1 MYPIA
6 FHIGSFA
13 VHWYGIF
20 IGIGFLVSFCL
31 LLKLK
36 KYASLTSDQI
46 YNISMIALF
55 AGVIGARIFYVVQFW
70 VPSLTAWGTISTEI
84 TRLACLAAISPIVPI
99 PE

>member
-6 FHIGSFA
+6 FNIGSFA

-20 IGIGFLVSFCL
+20 IGIGFLVSFLL
-31 LLKLK
+31 LLKIR
-36 KYASLTSDQI
+36 KYAELTTDQV

-70 VPSLTAWGTISTEI
+70 E
-84 TRLACLAAISPIVPI
+84 
-99 PE
+99 